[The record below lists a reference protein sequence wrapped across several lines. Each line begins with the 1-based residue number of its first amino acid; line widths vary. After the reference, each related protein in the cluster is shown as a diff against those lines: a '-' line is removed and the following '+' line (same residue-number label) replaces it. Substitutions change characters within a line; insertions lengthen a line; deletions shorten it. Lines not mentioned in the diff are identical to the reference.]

1 MHCIF
6 YYTYY
11 LYSNISSSPTSTT
24 FALLLLHY
32 CDYSWYLFHHHT
44 PGAGPAPS
52 YCSYYFYYPY
62 CSYYSF
68 RKFLL
73 LLLRLLLLY
82 LWHNLSL
89 IMCDSVRRM
98 RARTFSDAFFTPH
111 LLSWMIVITDEWNI
125 RCHIIECHRSL
136 FVCFKRLDGIVQDK
150 CIPFPKNAFFG
161 GVAEILSSKNLLTF
175 FGTLP

>member
-52 YCSYYFYYPY
+52 YCSYY
-62 CSYYSF
+62 SF

-98 RARTFSDAFFTPH
+98 RARTFSDAFFHPPSFKLNDRH
-111 LLSWMIVITDEWNI
+111 HRRVKYQMSYYWMSSIIVCVFQKI
-125 RCHIIECHRSL
+125 RWHCARQMYRPAS
-136 FVCFKRLDGIVQDK
+136 V
-150 CIPFPKNAFFG
+150 PFPKTAFFG
-161 GVAEILSSKNLLTF
+161 GVAEILSSKDLLTF